1 MAKSKQRQDLVQT
14 LRAGGL
20 RKKVARSVAAAS
32 ENVKKGKTPPVV
44 KRTVANLRAAA
55 TELERRVDGG
65 ASRRSAAAKKA
76 AATRKRDAAARSA
89 SARKGA
95 RTRARKKS

>member
-20 RKKVARSVAAAS
+20 RKKVARSVADAS
-32 ENVKKGKTPPVV
+32 QNMKKGKTPPAV
-44 KRTVANLRAAA
+44 KKAVANLRAAA
-55 TELERRVDGG
+55 AELESRVDGG
-65 ASRRSAAAKKA
+65 ASRRSAGAKKA
-76 AATRKRDAAARSA
+76 AATRKRDAASRSA

-95 RTRARKKS
+95 RTRARKKT